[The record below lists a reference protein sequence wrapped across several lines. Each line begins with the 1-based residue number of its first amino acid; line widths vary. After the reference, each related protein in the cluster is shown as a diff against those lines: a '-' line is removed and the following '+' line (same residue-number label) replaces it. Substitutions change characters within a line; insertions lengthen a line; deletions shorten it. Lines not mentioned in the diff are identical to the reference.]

1 MKKIHLPEY
10 VKIPVSLLAKE
21 GFECFIVG
29 GCVRD
34 ILMEKEPDDFDMT
47 TSATPDEMLTVFKD
61 YRVIETGLKHGTL
74 TVVSGGKGLEIT
86 TYRTDG
92 EYKDNRHPESVSFS
106 RNIADDLSRRDFTV
120 NAMAYSDERG
130 IVDLFGGQEDLK
142 NKIIRCVGEPDKRF
156 NEDGLRIMRA
166 LRFASTLGFEIEPNT
181 AESIHKNRELLCNI
195 AVERLFT
202 EFKKLVCG
210 KNAAEILR
218 EYADVIAVFIP
229 EIEPMI
235 GFDQKT
241 KYHCFDVYEHTLAA
255 LSNCPEND
263 IIMRLSIFF
272 HDIGKPHCLTV
283 DELGG
288 HFKGHDK
295 IGAEITDTI
304 LRRLRS
310 DNATR
315 EAVTRLI
322 GEHCMQVA
330 PTEKAVKRF
339 LSTHSF
345 DEARRAVALSRAD
358 KLACAPEY
366 RITEIHNLLDALIN
380 KIEADGACFTLRD
393 LAIDGRDLAA
403 LGLKGK
409 DIGKALNAALDAII
423 DGRVNNEKQELL
435 NFIESL

>member
-1 MKKIHLPEY
+1 MKNIRLPEY
-10 VKIPVSLLAKE
+10 VKTPVSLLGRE

-34 ILMEKEPDDFDMT
+34 ILSGKKPNDFDMT
-47 TSATPDEMLTVFKD
+47 TSATPDEMLSVFKG
-61 YRVIETGLKHGTL
+61 YKVIETGIKHGTL
-74 TVVSGGKGLEIT
+74 TVVSNGNNLEIT

-92 EYKDNRHPESVSFS
+92 EYKDNRHPESVRFS

-120 NAMAYSDERG
+120 NAMAYSDDRG
-130 IVDLFGGQEDLK
+130 VVDLFGGQDDLR
-142 NKIIRCVGEPDKRF
+142 NKLIRCVGEPDKRF

-166 LRFASTLGFEIEPNT
+166 LRFAATLGFEIEPKT
-181 AESIHKNRELLCNI
+181 AESIHKNRALLGNI
-195 AVERLFT
+195 AVERIFT

-210 KNAAEILR
+210 KRAAEILR

-235 GFDQKT
+235 GFDQRT
-241 KYHCFDVYEHTLAA
+241 KYHCFDVYEHTLKA
-255 LSNCPEND
+255 LSNCPED
-263 IIMRLSIFF
+263 DQILRLAIFF
-272 HDIGKPHCLTV
+272 HDIGKPHCLTI
-283 DELGG
+283 DDLGG

-295 IGAEITDTI
+295 KGAEITDNI

-322 GEHCMQVA
+322 SEHCIQIA

-345 DEARRAVALSRAD
+345 DEARRAVALNRAD

-366 RITEIHNLLDALIN
+366 RITEIHAKLDALID

-393 LAIDGRDLAA
+393 LAINGHDLSE

-409 DIGKALNAALDAII
+409 KIGEALDAALDAVI
-423 DGRVNNEKQELL
+423 DGRVNNEISELIE
-435 NFIESL
+435 FIKAR